1 MLIRSDIF
9 LSVNVLRS
17 IIWKPHMS
25 ELTTVTHC
33 NYPLAHTMISVNIG
47 VHDAVDFVKDIH
59 ALSLQ

>member
-1 MLIRSDIF
+1 
-9 LSVNVLRS
+9 
-17 IIWKPHMS
+17 MS

-47 VHDAVDFVKDIH
+47 GHDAVDFVKDIH